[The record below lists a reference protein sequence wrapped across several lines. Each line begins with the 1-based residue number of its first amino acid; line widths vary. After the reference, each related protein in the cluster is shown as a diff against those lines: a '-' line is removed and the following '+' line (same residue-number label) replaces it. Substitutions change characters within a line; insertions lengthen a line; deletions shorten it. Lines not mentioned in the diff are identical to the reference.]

1 MKSLF
6 VSIVAIVLFSGCGSE
21 PNYSGNYT
29 LNVDGESESLSL
41 ELKPDGSFIGTT
53 SDKLDDKAIGSWK
66 VEGDLLVC
74 EGTTEKDSEK
84 IVIKSNKT
92 TLKITSISINGREAP
107 IDKKI
112 PEGADGHYLKKN

>member
-1 MKSLF
+1 MKHLLLTT
-6 VSIVAIVLFSGCGSE
+6 IAAVLVVGCGSE

-29 LNVDGESESLSL
+29 LNVDGKSLSL
-41 ELKPDGSFIGTT
+41 ELKPDGSFIVMAEGMTDDAAVGT
-53 SDKLDDKAIGSWK
+53 WK